1 MPRSSQVRRLLEA
14 VAAMSSDLSLPVVL
28 RRIVASACELVDA
41 QYAALGVLGPGTNV
55 EQIRLIEFI
64 TEGADAE
71 AIRRIGH
78 YPVGR
83 GILGVLIREPRPLRI
98 HDLASHPQS
107 YGFPDGHPPMRSF
120 LGVPVRIQER
130 VFGNLYLTE
139 KRGGGDFT
147 AGDEEMVIGL
157 AGAAGVAIENARLQE
172 RVRQL
177 AVLEDR
183 ERIARD
189 LHDTVIQRLFATG
202 LGLQAV
208 THITAKPEVAAR
220 IQQAVDDLDATIRDI
235 RGVIFA
241 LQAHERGEASL
252 RVQVLGLVSHMKAAV
267 GFEPRV
273 HFDGPVDAAVDDLLA
288 GDLLAVLRELLS
300 NVAHHAGATQADV
313 YLLAGSEIIL
323 RVEDDGRGP
332 GPARAEGRGLKNLE
346 ARARAHGGSFA
357 LVPKEW
363 RGSLAEWRVP
373 RRPSEGEHGSP
384 SVTAIGDDTMDLEGL
399 GEPNAR

>member
-1 MPRSSQVRRLLEA
+1 MPRSAQIRRLLEA

-64 TEGADAE
+64 TEGADDD

-83 GILGVLIREPRPLRI
+83 GILGVLIREPRPLRL
-98 HDLASHPQS
+98 HDLASHAQS
-107 YGFPDGHPPMRSF
+107 YGFPEGHPPMRSF
-120 LGVPVRIQER
+120 LGVPVRIQDR

-147 AGDEEMVIGL
+147 PADEEMAVAL
-157 AGAAGVAIENARLQE
+157 AGVAGVAIENSQLQE
-172 RVRQL
+172 RVGEL

-208 THITAKPEVAAR
+208 TRITGKPEVADR
-220 IQQAVDDLDATIRDI
+220 IQQAVDELDTTIRDI

-241 LQAHERGEASL
+241 LQAHERGQQGVRLHVLSLVTEMKEAL
-252 RVQVLGLVSHMKAAV
+252 
-267 GFEPRV
+267 GFEPRI
-273 HFDGPVDAAVDDLLA
+273 HFDGPVDAAISDVLA

-300 NVAHHAGATQADV
+300 NVAHHSGATSADI

-332 GPARAEGRGLKNLE
+332 GVAREGGRGLRNLE

-357 LVPKEW
+357 LAPKEW
-363 RGSLAEWRVP
+363 RGSLAEWGVP
-373 RRPSEGEHGSP
+373 RRLRDDERGSP
-384 SVTAIGDDTMDLEGL
+384 SVAAIGVPAIDLESL
-399 GEPNAR
+399 GEQNAL

>member
-1 MPRSSQVRRLLEA
+1 MPQSAEIRRLLAA

-28 RRIVASACELVDA
+28 RRIVVSACELVDA

-64 TEGADAE
+64 TEGADDE

-78 YPVGR
+78 YPIGR
-83 GILGVLIREPRPLRI
+83 GILGVLIREPRPLRL

-107 YGFPDGHPPMRSF
+107 YGFPEGHPAMRSF
-120 LGVPVRIQER
+120 LGVPVRIQDR

-147 AGDEEMVIGL
+147 ADDEEMAVAL

-202 LGLQAV
+202 LGLQAL
-208 THITAKPEVAAR
+208 THITATPEVASR

-241 LQAHERGEASL
+241 LQAHERGEQSL
-252 RVQVLGLVSHMKAAV
+252 RVQVLGLLTEMKAALD
-267 GFEPRV
+267 FEPRV
-273 HFDGPVDAAVDDLLA
+273 HFDGPVDAAIDDVLA

-300 NVAHHAGATQADV
+300 NVAHHSGATSADV

-323 RVEDDGRGP
+323 RVEDDGSGP
-332 GPARAEGRGLKNLE
+332 GAGRVGGRGLKNLE
-346 ARARAHGGSFA
+346 ARARAHGGTFA
-357 LVPKEW
+357 LAPKEW
-363 RGSLAEWRVP
+363 RGTLAEWRVP
-373 RRPSEGEHGSP
+373 RPRLDDDPGSP
-384 SVTAIGDDTMDLEGL
+384 FGAATTDVTIDIEGL
-399 GEPNAR
+399 G

>member
-1 MPRSSQVRRLLEA
+1 MPQSVQIRRLLDA
-14 VAAMSSDLSLPVVL
+14 VAAISSDLSLPVVL
-28 RRIVASACELVDA
+28 RRIVESACDLLDA

-64 TEGADAE
+64 TQGADE
-71 AIRRIGH
+71 ATIQRIGH

-83 GILGVLIREPRPLRI
+83 GLLGVLIREPRPLRV
-98 HDLASHPQS
+98 HDLADHAQS
-107 YGFPDGHPPMRSF
+107 YGFPEGHPPMRSF
-120 LGVPVRIQER
+120 LGVPVRIKGV

-147 AGDEEMVIGL
+147 AEDEEMAIAL

-172 RVRQL
+172 RVGQL

-208 THITAKPEVAAR
+208 THITVKPEVASR

-241 LQAHERGEASL
+241 LQAHERGDESL
-252 RVQVLGLVSHMKAAV
+252 RVQVLGLATEMSDAL
-267 GFEPRV
+267 GFAPRI
-273 HFDGPVDAAVDDLLA
+273 HFDGPVDSAIDDTLV
-288 GDLLAVLRELLS
+288 GELLAVLRELLS
-300 NVAHHAGATQADV
+300 NVAHHAAAGAADI

-323 RVEDDGRGP
+323 RVEDNGRGP
-332 GPARAEGRGLKNLE
+332 GPERAAGRGLKNLE
-346 ARARAHGGSFA
+346 TRAQAHGGSFA
-357 LVPKEW
+357 LVAKEG

-373 RRPSEGEHGSP
+373 RPP
-384 SVTAIGDDTMDLEGL
+384 PI
-399 GEPNAR
+399 AR